1 MVLNSLV
8 AAKLASQK
16 QCTSS
21 FVQTFA
27 GATGGLFG
35 VEAGTAQQL
44 EAVLAELKSIAA
56 QCPDIEAAKQKVCR
70 INSIGLYILVYVTKY
85 ILAL

>member
-1 MVLNSLV
+1 MLNALV

-35 VEAGTAQQL
+35 VEAGTVAQL
-44 EAVLAELKSIAA
+44 EAVIAELKSIAT
-56 QCPDIEAAKQKVCR
+56 QSPDVEFAKQKV
-70 INSIGLYILVYVTKY
+70 S
-85 ILAL
+85 